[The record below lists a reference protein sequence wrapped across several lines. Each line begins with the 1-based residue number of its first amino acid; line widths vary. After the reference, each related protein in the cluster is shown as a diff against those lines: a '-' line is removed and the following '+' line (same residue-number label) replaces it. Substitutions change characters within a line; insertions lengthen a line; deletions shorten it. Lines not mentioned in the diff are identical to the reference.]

1 MTCNIVPSI
10 RQGRYVGCHWISLFL
25 RFIFILCVCFP
36 ACMSMKHMVPAE
48 AKNRV
53 SDTLERE
60 LKTFFGFCV
69 GSAIQ
74 IQVL

>member
-1 MTCNIVPSI
+1 
-10 RQGRYVGCHWISLFL
+10 
-25 RFIFILCVCFP
+25 
-36 ACMSMKHMVPAE
+36 MSMKHMVPAE